1 MDYFPLFI
9 RTTDRAVLFVGG
21 SEDAGHK
28 LALIAKSSARLILFG
43 AVSDSRIT
51 AMIEAGTVT
60 HHPRPVTL
68 ADTAGA
74 AFAYIAADDH
84 DERDAAIAVFSRA
97 GLPYCVV
104 DDRLRLSL
112 IHI

>member
-28 LALIAKSSARLILFG
+28 LALIAKSSSRLILFG

-51 AMIEAGTVT
+51 AMIEAGAVT
-60 HHPRPVTL
+60 HHPRHQPV
-68 ADTAGA
+68 
-74 AFAYIAADDH
+74 
-84 DERDAAIAVFSRA
+84 E
-97 GLPYCVV
+97 PP
-104 DDRLRLSL
+104 
-112 IHI
+112 

>member
-74 AFAYIAADDH
+74 ALCFQIGHPLMA
-84 DERDAAIAVFSRA
+84 
-97 GLPYCVV
+97 LP
-104 DDRLRLSL
+104 SGS
-112 IHI
+112 